1 VIRVTE
7 YRKYKARDKDCQTCL
22 HPRCHRCPPMVDR
35 RMLRSYGETGKTDA
49 CCSTISHFPPSFTYV
64 MLYRPAW
71 FVAWP
76 LGSMNVTWK
85 YPLPTDVASLKT
97 RMEGCRK
104 ALQGEVTNSQ
114 HQRSSGRVSACS
126 RKRSKR
132 PHESDEANAVPRAVP
147 P

>member
-1 VIRVTE
+1 
-7 YRKYKARDKDCQTCL
+7 
-22 HPRCHRCPPMVDR
+22 
-35 RMLRSYGETGKTDA
+35 MLRSYGEAGKTDA

-71 FVAWP
+71 LLAWL
-76 LGSMNVTWK
+76 LGSTNVSWQ
-85 YPLPTDVASLKT
+85 YPLPTAVASLKT

-104 ALQGEVTNSQ
+104 ALHGEVTNSQ
-114 HQRSSGRVSACS
+114 YQRSSGRVSASS

-132 PHESDEANAVPRAVP
+132 LHESNEANAVPRAVP

>member
-1 VIRVTE
+1 
-7 YRKYKARDKDCQTCL
+7 
-22 HPRCHRCPPMVDR
+22 
-35 RMLRSYGETGKTDA
+35 MLRSYGEAGKTDA
-49 CCSTISHFPPSFTYV
+49 CCSTISRFPPSFTYV

-71 FVAWP
+71 FLAWP
-76 LGSMNVTWK
+76 LGSTNVTWK
-85 YPLPTDVASLKT
+85 DPLPTAVVSLKT

-114 HQRSSGRVSACS
+114 YQRGRVSASS

-132 PHESDEANAVPRAVP
+132 LHESNEANAVPRAVP